1 MKSDPLLKAV
11 AWVPL
16 EVKPFVFFPP
26 FWSNKGRKIQKR
38 LPIYTK
44 R

>member
-1 MKSDPLLKAV
+1 MKSDLLLKAV

-16 EVKPFVFFPP
+16 FVFFPT

-38 LPIYTK
+38 LPNYTK